1 MSSAKAESLVI
12 DKARQLICREFAR
25 LLNDGN
31 SMVRVRIARTGGK
44 PSEAW
49 FYAHRDNDWQKE
61 PQVIT
66 DQPLVEALAE
76 TLEMLATREHTDE
89 WSARKRTSADYHDT
103 EVKFHREKLDPR
115 LGAKLESVLV
125 GLLFRDSHDSKK
137 DKRHAIRTP
146 RAGRK

>member
-1 MSSAKAESLVI
+1 MSSAKAESLAV
-12 DKARQLICREFAR
+12 DEARQLICREFAR
-25 LLNDGN
+25 LLKNGN
-31 SMVRVRIARTGGK
+31 SMVRVRVVKTGGS

-49 FYAHRDNDWQKE
+49 FYAHRDNDWRKE
-61 PQVIT
+61 PGGVT
-66 DQPLVEALAE
+66 DRALVQALAE
-76 TLEMLATREHTDE
+76 TLEMVATREHADE

-103 EVKFHREKLDPR
+103 EVKFHRDKLGSR
-115 LGAKLESVLV
+115 LGAKLESVLA